1 MMQTSPAPPP
11 STATDHDRDRDI
23 LARTLHGEA
32 RGEGRAGLIAV
43 ASVILNRQRIVR
55 MHPARIRQ
63 FGGPAIADI
72 CLAPA
77 QFSCWLA
84 SDPNS
89 AILRAPTITGQSFIL
104 CTRIAA
110 DALAGRLNDPTGG
123 ADHYCVARI
132 APQTFWARG
141 KTSTAIIGAH
151 AFYRLET

>member
-1 MMQTSPAPPP
+1 MTPTRPAPVVT
-11 STATDHDRDRDI
+11 TATNHDRDI
-23 LARTLHGEA
+23 LARTLYGEA

-55 MHPARIRQ
+55 MRPARIRQ

-89 AILRAPTITGQSFIL
+89 AILRAPSITGQSFFL
-104 CTRIAA
+104 CTQIAA
-110 DALAGRLNDPTGG
+110 DALAGRLRDPTGC

-141 KTSTAIIGAH
+141 KTPTAIIGAH

>member
-1 MMQTSPAPPP
+1 MTQSSPVPA
-11 STATDHDRDRDI
+11 ANNRDQNI
-23 LARTLHGEA
+23 LARTLYGEA

-55 MHPARIRQ
+55 THPARIRQ
-63 FGGPAIADI
+63 FGGPAIAAI

-89 AILRAPTITGQSFIL
+89 ATLWAPSISGQSFIL
-104 CTRIAA
+104 CTQIAA
-110 DALAGRLNDPTGG
+110 DALAGRLSDPTGG

-132 APQTFWARG
+132 APQTYWARG
-141 KTSTAIIGAH
+141 RTPTAIIGAH
-151 AFYRLET
+151 AFYRLES